1 VSAGAAN
8 GWQADVGEVRPFGA
22 ERSLQR
28 SGCRATRDAKTNKS
42 FFAAEKDKERVK
54 TEESEIS
61 TLRLV

>member
-1 VSAGAAN
+1 MSAGAAN

-42 FFAAEKDKERVK
+42 FFAGKRVK
-54 TEESEIS
+54 HTQTSLSNTDFCIIGK
-61 TLRLV
+61 